1 MMKSER
7 RWLLLLKEEEAV
19 VHDACILLPC
29 MRDRK
34 IKGSVSAGV
43 PVRKEVRSNHPINA
57 SKHLQAP
64 SIVFRSLDTD
74 LACQVGDRTS
84 TSSLRQSFWMLQT

>member
-1 MMKSER
+1 MMKSKR

-34 IKGSVSAGV
+34 IKGSVSAGYRLGKKFV
-43 PVRKEVRSNHPINA
+43 VTTLLMRVNICKPPLLCSVLLIPTLHAK
-57 SKHLQAP
+57 
-64 SIVFRSLDTD
+64 
-74 LACQVGDRTS
+74 
-84 TSSLRQSFWMLQT
+84 